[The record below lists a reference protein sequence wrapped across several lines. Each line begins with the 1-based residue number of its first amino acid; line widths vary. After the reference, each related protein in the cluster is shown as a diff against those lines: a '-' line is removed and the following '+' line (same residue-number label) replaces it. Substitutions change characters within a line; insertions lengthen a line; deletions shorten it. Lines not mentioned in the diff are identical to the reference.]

1 VQKLQ
6 FLPSSGSSWSAGCDE
21 SRTSGAEGGP
31 GKRTGSD
38 PDTAPRS
45 DPYIVGNQHKSAMG
59 TLVERKTGY
68 LMLLHLPDDHGALAV
83 QEAMIT
89 KMSRLPETLR
99 QTLTW
104 DQGIEMANH
113 AQIAAA
119 TDLDI
124 YFCDPH
130 SPWQRGTNENTN
142 GLLRQYFLKG
152 TDLSFW
158 GPGYLDYV
166 AAELNNRPRKRLGW
180 RTPAEALD
188 QLLSDSTNP
197 PSVAMTG

>member
-68 LMLLHLPDDHGALAV
+68 LMLLHLPDDHGAIAV

-124 YFCDPH
+124 YFCDPTR
-130 SPWQRGTNENTN
+130 RG
-142 GLLRQYFLKG
+142 
-152 TDLSFW
+152 S
-158 GPGYLDYV
+158 
-166 AAELNNRPRKRLGW
+166 AARM
-180 RTPAEALD
+180 RTPTGCCGNTFSRAPTC
-188 QLLSDSTNP
+188 LSGPRLPGLRRRRTQQPTPQTPRLAHPRRSP
-197 PSVAMTG
+197 